1 MEPKDYW
8 DIEPTKQDNQKL
20 SDEEISILIKKAY
33 ETFMLNL
40 ELVSTM
46 VKAFPAEMQLDMLIK
61 MMKDI

>member
-8 DIEPTKQDNQKL
+8 DIEPTKQDKEPL